1 MCEDRDIK
9 HLSIGVISPYAM
21 QVEAVKQSLRDLGH
35 LHRAL
40 DVEVKTV
47 DGFQGNERDVII
59 FTAVRANHNKQIGF
73 VQDERRLNVAITRGR

>member
-1 MCEDRDIK
+1 
-9 HLSIGVISPYAM
+9 M
-21 QVEAVKQSLRDLGH
+21 QVEAVKQSLGH

-40 DVEVKTV
+40 DVEMKTV

-73 VQDERRLNVAITRGR
+73 VHDGRRLNVAITRGR

>member
-1 MCEDRDIK
+1 
-9 HLSIGVISPYAM
+9 M
-21 QVEAVKQSLRDLGH
+21 QVEAVKKSLGY

-59 FTAVRANHNKQIGF
+59 FTAVRANRKNQIGF
-73 VQDERRLNVAITRGR
+73 VNDGRRLNVAITRGR